1 LKELGYLINA
11 FRSLALW
18 VKLLVFVLLATTI
31 IGAAA
36 FFGPTVALIVTIGVL
51 VLAVIL
57 GLYFLMI
64 FAVRKHQAS
73 AMREGI
79 KTAAAHRGITDA
91 AGRGRLE
98 DLHRNFSKG
107 IEKFE
112 AAGKDFYGLP
122 WYVIVG
128 EPGSGKTE
136 AIRRSQ
142 AGFPPG
148 LQDEFQG
155 VGGTI
160 NMNWW
165 FTNYAV
171 ILDTAGRLM
180 FEEVE
185 PGTTSEWQ
193 EFLGLLQKNRFNC
206 PINGL
211 LLTIPVESLIHDS
224 TGEMERKAAKIARQ
238 LNVIQRQ
245 LNIRYPVFIL
255 LTKCD
260 LINGFREFFEDL
272 DDPRAQQQ
280 MLGWSNPAPLDAP
293 FRPELLDEH
302 LETVSNRLRRRRL
315 GLLIDPAAE
324 KTGDRRID
332 EVDRL
337 YSFPESLAALAP
349 RLRRYLETI
358 FVAGEWTSRPLFL
371 RGIYFTSSLRE
382 GTALD
387 EELAQAM
394 GVQVEQLPAGRAWEK
409 EHSYFLRDLFLD
421 KVFREDGLVTRA
433 TNTERMLI
441 RRKLILFGSGILGL
455 LALLLFGLLGYR
467 SLQSNVLAESGF
479 WARATEGWRGKIWQP
494 IVGADPGGTSLYR
507 YRGDL
512 PVGPGLTAQT
522 RAEFQH
528 SNLTITDFHV
538 VLRKLAGVP
547 LGIPWIFRPFTLS
560 GSDPDLQRQHAQ
572 RVLFEDS
579 VVKPLL
585 DATRQKMSEPE
596 PEFPVKGKADPRLA
610 DKVSALE
617 ARALAALIRIEI
629 GLLQPPDQ
637 RIDKQPGTGFLAPLL
652 EYVSDKSNEDKL
664 AETMNWT
671 YAANRDGQGKWPP
684 PWASGGAT
692 LSANEAIRRGLDRLI
707 AAAHDLMQNRASNI
721 KLLVDLGALVRQ
733 YQAIET
739 ELSAKASIK
748 DDSGTSDPEVSAKL
762 DKLNSAKAVMEEK
775 LAAARQAHLFEGGPE
790 TMVAAY
796 QSLTAGT
803 ASRIGQI
810 AAIQADLEHILP
822 TPQGSPGQASP
833 TPSSG
838 LVIQGPSIPQSIS
851 LNGVTAKLPDGI
863 LSRSNDPRY
872 LLLNEIKTK
881 LAEVSLQLKTQVEG
895 AIAPPQVEEFKAL
908 DENNLVPAQD
918 QKPSYLSR
926 WSLYQECL
934 GAAQKFR
941 YSDTVPL
948 VGQNWR
954 GLDQLVAELQVVR
967 AKTEDYQGK
976 LKEPLGTTCAYL
988 LRRIEETQK
997 DAFAINYLKQ
1007 ARALLRSRVRFPL
1020 LWPPGPD
1027 NQALN
1032 VDQVRQAKGILDAI
1046 RRDMQSPTTRRMTA
1060 SSQTGLTEFSKG
1072 LGRLGAL
1079 CDAMIKP
1086 DGTVSNVALTVLNG
1100 QAQRQLSGPDFAPA
1114 PTPAPLATPPRR
1126 SLIGQ
1131 LFTSDPPG
1139 PTPLPTLNYNPRN
1152 WNAID
1157 LSAGSKTRGNSRG
1170 LVSLDAPADVNMG
1183 KFRIDEPFHFNVF
1196 HAPTGGPSDLI
1207 DCGANWSG
1215 LRLIARFAGKPV
1227 DTIGQIWRVSLKPGE
1242 PTAVWVQVGF
1252 ESPLPALDAW
1262 PTLDNLGLRDVLGP

>member
-1 LKELGYLINA
+1 LREFGYLIDA
-11 FRSLALW
+11 FRGLALW
-18 VKLLVFVLLATTI
+18 VKLIILLLLATSI

-36 FFGPTVALIVTIGVL
+36 FFGPTAALIVAIGVL
-51 VLAVIL
+51 ILAVIL
-57 GLYFLMI
+57 GLYFLMV
-64 FAVRKHQAS
+64 FAVRRHQAS

-79 KTAAAHRGITDA
+79 KATAAHRGITDA

-193 EFLGLLQKNRFNC
+193 EFLALLQKHRFNC

-224 TGEMERKAAKIARQ
+224 AEEMERKAGKIARQ

-245 LNIRYPVFIL
+245 LDIRYPVFVL

-272 DDPRAQQQ
+272 NDPRAQQQ

-302 LETVSNRLRRRRL
+302 LETVANRLRRRRL
-315 GLLIDPAAE
+315 GLLLDPAAQKAGE
-324 KTGDRRID
+324 HRIT

-337 YSFPESLAALAP
+337 YDFPQSLVALAP

-382 GTALD
+382 GSALD

-394 GVQVEQLPAGRAWEK
+394 GVHIEQLPMGRAWEK

-433 TNTERMLI
+433 TNTDRLLM

-455 LALLLFGLLGYR
+455 LALLFFGLLGYR
-467 SLQSNVLAESGF
+467 SLQSSVIGQDGF

-494 IVGADPGGTSLYR
+494 IVSPDPGGTSLYH

-512 PVGPGLTAQT
+512 PVGPGLTAET

-528 SNLTITDFHV
+528 PTLSIADFHT
-538 VLRKLAGVP
+538 VLRKLAAEP

-560 GSDPDLQRQHAQ
+560 GADPDIERQRAQ

-585 DATRQKMSEPE
+585 DVARQKMSEPE

-610 DKVSALE
+610 DRVSALE
-617 ARALAALIRIEI
+617 AKALAALVRIEI
-629 GLLQPPDQ
+629 GLLQHPEQ

-652 EYVSDKSNEDKL
+652 EYVSDKANDNRL

-671 YAANRDGQGKWPP
+671 YSDNRDGRGKWPP
-684 PWASGGAT
+684 SWAAGGST
-692 LSANEAIRRGLDRLI
+692 LASNIAIQRGLDRLI
-707 AAAHDLMQNRASNI
+707 TAAREQMQNRAGNI
-721 KLLVDLGALVRQ
+721 KLLVDLAGLVRQ
-733 YQAIET
+733 YQSLET
-739 ELSAKASIK
+739 ELSTKASIK
-748 DDSGTSDPEVSAKL
+748 DDSGTSDREVTTKL
-762 DKLNSAKAVMEEK
+762 DKLNSAKAEMEEK
-775 LAAARQAHLFEGGPE
+775 LAAARRAHLFEGGPE
-790 TMVAAY
+790 TLIAAY
-796 QSLTAGT
+796 QSLTSGT

-810 AAIQADLEHILP
+810 AAIQADIEHILP
-822 TPQGSPGQASP
+822 TPQPSPTASPGIVVQAP
-833 TPSSG
+833 T
-838 LVIQGPSIPQSIS
+838 VPQSVS
-851 LNGVTAKLPDGI
+851 AGGVTVTVPDPI
-863 LSRSNDPRY
+863 FSHTNDPRFA
-872 LLLNEIKTK
+872 LLTEIKTK
-881 LAEVSLQLKTQVEG
+881 LADITQQLKTQVEG
-895 AIAPPQVEEFKAL
+895 AIPQPQIEEFKAL
-908 DENNLVPAQD
+908 DDTTLAPTPN
-918 QKPSYLSR
+918 QKPSYLAR
-926 WSLYQECL
+926 WDLYQECI
-934 GAAQKFR
+934 GAAQQYR
-941 YSDTVPL
+941 YSDNIPL

-954 GLDQLVAELQVVR
+954 ALDQLVLALNAVR

-976 LKEPLGTTCAYL
+976 FKEPFGTTCAYL
-988 LRRIEETQK
+988 LKRVEETQR
-997 DAFAINYLKQ
+997 DAFATNYLKQ
-1007 ARALLRSRVRFPL
+1007 AKALLRSRVRFPL

-1032 VDQVRQAKGILDAI
+1032 IDQVRQAKGILDAI
-1046 RRDMQSPTTRRMTA
+1046 RRDMQSETTHKMTV
-1060 SSQTGLTEFSKG
+1060 SSQTTLTEFSKG
-1072 LGRLGAL
+1072 LSRLGAL
-1079 CDAMIKP
+1079 CDAILKP
-1086 DGTVSNVALTVLNG
+1086 DGSVSNAAVTLPNG
-1100 QAQRQLSGPDFAPA
+1100 QAQRQLSGPDYAPP
-1114 PTPAPLATPPRR
+1114 PTPPPVPTPPRR
-1126 SLIGQ
+1126 SLVSQ
-1131 LFTSDPPG
+1131 LFTSDKPA
-1139 PTPLPTLNYNPRN
+1139 PTPYPTPTYNPRN
-1152 WNAID
+1152 WNAIE
-1157 LSAGSKTRGNSRG
+1157 LGGGSRSRGGGHG
-1170 LVSLDAPADVNMG
+1170 LVSLDAQADVNLG
-1183 KFRIDEPFHFNVF
+1183 KFRIDEAFHFNVF
-1196 HAPTGGPSDLI
+1196 HAPTGGPSDSI
-1207 DCGANWSG
+1207 DCGENWSG

-1227 DTIGQIWRVSLKPGE
+1227 DTTGQVWRVSLKPGE

-1252 ESPLPALDAW
+1252 ESPLPSLDTW